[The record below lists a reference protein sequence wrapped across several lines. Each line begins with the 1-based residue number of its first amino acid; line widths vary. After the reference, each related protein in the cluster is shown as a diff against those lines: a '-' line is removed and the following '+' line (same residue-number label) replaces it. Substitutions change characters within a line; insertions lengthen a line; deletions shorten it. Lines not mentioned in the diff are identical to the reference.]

1 MHYSDIGRKI
11 KTLQKILRRTI
22 LSENKAHLLLV
33 DDDERILSLLSA
45 YLSKNDFLISSANNS
60 TEARCLLD
68 YFAFDLLVID
78 IMMPGESGLELLENI
93 RKQTNVP
100 AIFLS
105 AKGESKDKISGL
117 EIGADDYLSK
127 PFEPKE
133 LLLRLERLLIRN
145 NKEYSNKTVKRIEF
159 GNKVF
164 DLQRLE
170 LYQENHLIKL
180 TNLEISL
187 LNFFALN
194 PAKIISRQRVISH
207 LEISQETRNCNKRNV
222 DVQITRLRKKI
233 EPDPAN
239 PRHLKTIRGKGYLFL
254 P

>member
-1 MHYSDIGRKI
+1 MPR
-11 KTLQKILRRTI
+11 
-22 LSENKAHLLLV
+22 NKAHLLLV
-33 DDDERILSLLSA
+33 DDDKRILSLLSA
-45 YLSKNDFLISSANNS
+45 YLSKNEFLISSARNS

-68 YFAFDLLVID
+68 YFEFDLLVID
-78 IMMPGESGLELLENI
+78 IMMPGESGLDLLESI
-93 RKQTNVP
+93 RKQKSVP

-145 NKEYSNKTVKRIEF
+145 GKEGSNKSGKSIEI
-159 GNKVF
+159 GNKIF

-170 LYQENHLIKL
+170 LYHENKLIKL
-180 TNLEISL
+180 TNLEASL
-187 LNFFALN
+187 LNLFALN
-194 PAKIISRQRVISH
+194 PEKIISREMVING
-207 LEISQETRNCNKRNV
+207 LDLSQGRQDLNKRNV

-233 EPDPAN
+233 EPDPTN
-239 PRHLKTIRGKGYLFL
+239 PRHLKTIRGRGYRFF

>member
-1 MHYSDIGRKI
+1 M
-11 KTLQKILRRTI
+11 
-22 LSENKAHLLLV
+22 SENNGHLLLV
-33 DDDERILSLLSA
+33 DDDERILSLLSTF
-45 YLSKNDFLISSANNS
+45 LRKNNFLISSARNS
-60 TEARCLLD
+60 TDARCLLN
-68 YFAFDLLVID
+68 YFEFDVLILD
-78 IMMPGESGLELLENI
+78 IMMPGESGLELLESI
-93 RKQTNVP
+93 RTRGNVP

-105 AKGESKDKISGL
+105 AKGESSDKISGL

-145 NKEYSNKTVKRIEF
+145 KNTIPEKSGKQIVI

-170 LYQENHLIKL
+170 LYKDNSLIKL
-180 TNLEISL
+180 TGLEISL
-187 LNFFALN
+187 LNFFVLN
-194 PAKIISRQRVISH
+194 PAKTISREMVINS
-207 LEISQETRNCNKRNV
+207 LDLSQGKQDLNKRSV

-233 EPDPAN
+233 EPDPTN
-239 PRHLKTIRGKGYLFL
+239 PRHLKTIRGKGYQFV

>member
-1 MHYSDIGRKI
+1 MPR
-11 KTLQKILRRTI
+11 
-22 LSENKAHLLLV
+22 NKAHLLLV
-33 DDDERILSLLSA
+33 DDDKRILSLLSA
-45 YLSKNDFLISSANNS
+45 YLSKNEFLISSARNS

-68 YFAFDLLVID
+68 YFEFDLLIID
-78 IMMPGESGLELLENI
+78 IMMPGESGLDLLESI
-93 RKQTNVP
+93 RKQTSVP

-133 LLLRLERLLIRN
+133 LLLRWERLLIRN
-145 NKEYSNKTVKRIEF
+145 EREGYKKSGKSIEI
-159 GNKVF
+159 GNKIF

-170 LYQENHLIKL
+170 LHHENHLIKL
-180 TNLEISL
+180 TNLEASL
-187 LNFFALN
+187 LNLFALS
-194 PAKIISRQRVISH
+194 PEKIISREMVIKG
-207 LEISQETRNCNKRNV
+207 LDLSQGRQDLNERNV

-233 EPDPAN
+233 EPDPTN
-239 PRHLKTIRGKGYLFL
+239 PRHLKTIRGRGYRFL

>member
-1 MHYSDIGRKI
+1 M
-11 KTLQKILRRTI
+11 
-22 LSENKAHLLLV
+22 
-33 DDDERILSLLSA
+33 
-45 YLSKNDFLISSANNS
+45 
-60 TEARCLLD
+60 
-68 YFAFDLLVID
+68 
-78 IMMPGESGLELLENI
+78 
-93 RKQTNVP
+93 
-100 AIFLS
+100 
-105 AKGESKDKISGL
+105 
-117 EIGADDYLSK
+117 
-127 PFEPKE
+127 
-133 LLLRLERLLIRN
+133 IRN
-145 NKEYSNKTVKRIEF
+145 NKEYSNKAVKRIEF

-194 PAKIISRQRVISH
+194 PAKTISREMVISN
-207 LEISQETRNCNKRNV
+207 LDISQEKRNFNKRNV

-239 PRHLKTIRGKGYLFL
+239 PRHLKTIRGKGYRFL

>member
-1 MHYSDIGRKI
+1 MPR
-11 KTLQKILRRTI
+11 
-22 LSENKAHLLLV
+22 NKAHLLLV
-33 DDDERILSLLSA
+33 DDDKRILSLLSA
-45 YLSKNDFLISSANNS
+45 YLSKNEFLISSARNS

-68 YFAFDLLVID
+68 YFEFDLLVID
-78 IMMPGESGLELLENI
+78 IMMPGESGLDLLESI
-93 RKQTNVP
+93 RKQKSVP

-117 EIGADDYLSK
+117 EVGADDYLSK

-145 NKEYSNKTVKRIEF
+145 EKEGSKKSGKSIEI
-159 GNKVF
+159 GNKIF

-170 LYQENHLIKL
+170 LYDQNHLIKL
-180 TNLEISL
+180 TNLEASL
-187 LNFFALN
+187 LNLFALS
-194 PAKIISRQRVISH
+194 PDKIISREMVIKG
-207 LEISQETRNCNKRNV
+207 LDLSQGRQDLNKRNV

-233 EPDPAN
+233 EPDPTN
-239 PRHLKTIRGKGYLFL
+239 PRHLKTVRGRGYRFL

>member
-1 MHYSDIGRKI
+1 MPR
-11 KTLQKILRRTI
+11 
-22 LSENKAHLLLV
+22 NKAHLLLV
-33 DDDERILSLLSA
+33 DDDKRILSLLSA
-45 YLSKNDFLISSANNS
+45 YLSKNEFLISSARNS

-68 YFAFDLLVID
+68 YFEFDLLIID
-78 IMMPGESGLELLENI
+78 IMMPGESGLDLLESI
-93 RKQTNVP
+93 RKQKSVP

-145 NKEYSNKTVKRIEF
+145 DREGSKKSGKSIEI
-159 GNKVF
+159 GNKIF

-170 LYQENHLIKL
+170 LHHENHLIKL
-180 TNLEISL
+180 TNLEASL

-194 PAKIISRQRVISH
+194 PEKIISREMVIIG
-207 LEISQETRNCNKRNV
+207 LDLSQGRQDLNERNV

-233 EPDPAN
+233 EPDPTN
-239 PRHLKTIRGKGYLFL
+239 PRHLKTIRGRGYRFL

>member
-1 MHYSDIGRKI
+1 M
-11 KTLQKILRRTI
+11 LP
-22 LSENKAHLLLV
+22 ENKAHLLLV

-45 YLSKNDFLISSANNS
+45 YLSKNAFLISSARNS
-60 TEARCLLD
+60 IEARCLLD
-68 YFAFDLLVID
+68 YFEFDLLVID
-78 IMMPGESGLELLENI
+78 IMMPGENGLDLLESI
-93 RKQTNVP
+93 RKRANVP

-133 LLLRLERLLIRN
+133 LLLRLERLLLRN
-145 NKEYSNKTVKRIEF
+145 NRKSSNETDRYVEI

-164 DLQRLE
+164 DLYRME
-170 LYQENHLIKL
+170 LSYENRIVKL

-187 LNFFALN
+187 LKFLVLN
-194 PAKIISRQRVISH
+194 PEKTISREMVLKELNLNQEDKH
-207 LEISQETRNCNKRNV
+207 LNQRNV

-233 EPDPAN
+233 EPDPKN
-239 PRHLKTIRGKGYLFL
+239 PRHLKTVRGRGYRFL

>member
-1 MHYSDIGRKI
+1 MPR
-11 KTLQKILRRTI
+11 
-22 LSENKAHLLLV
+22 NKAHLLLV
-33 DDDERILSLLSA
+33 DDDKRILSLLSA
-45 YLSKNDFLISSANNS
+45 YLSKNEFLISSARNS

-68 YFAFDLLVID
+68 YFEFDLLVID
-78 IMMPGESGLELLENI
+78 IMMPGESGLDLLESI
-93 RKQTNVP
+93 RKQKSVP

-145 NKEYSNKTVKRIEF
+145 GKEGSNKSGKSIEI
-159 GNKVF
+159 GNKIF

-170 LYQENHLIKL
+170 LYDENHLIKL
-180 TNLEISL
+180 TNLEASL
-187 LNFFALN
+187 LNLFALS
-194 PAKIISRQRVISH
+194 PDKIISREMVIKG
-207 LEISQETRNCNKRNV
+207 LDLSQGRQDLNKRNV

-233 EPDPAN
+233 EPDPTN
-239 PRHLKTIRGKGYLFL
+239 PRHLKTVRGRGYRFL